1 MMSEKLLRTFI
12 SVTLP
17 KEIVNLS
24 RMLQTTVSSK
34 KDNVKWVNPGN
45 IHLTLKF
52 LGHTPPNAI
61 DKLNEVLSK
70 IVSNYENIKLVVSGT
85 GCFPVPERP
94 RILWLGVDG
103 QLKQLQNMVQNINIE
118 LEKDGFLIEDNE
130 YIPHITLAR
139 IKYPPKETPDITDYL
154 NTSFEPIKFNISRIR
169 FMSSELYP
177 NGPIYSILGT
187 HFLGNNSEQEN

>member
-1 MMSEKLLRTFI
+1 MSEKLLRTFV

-24 RMLQTTVSSK
+24 KMLQTTVASK

-52 LGHTPPNAI
+52 LGHTAPNSI
-61 DKLNEVLSK
+61 EKLNNVLAD
-70 IVSNYENIKLVVSGT
+70 IVSEYQSIKLEISGT
-85 GCFPVPERP
+85 GCFPVAERP
-94 RILWLGVDG
+94 RVLWLGVDG
-103 QLKQLQNMVQNINIE
+103 QVKQLQELVLNINTE
-118 LEKDGFLIEDNE
+118 LEKEGFLIEDKDFV
-130 YIPHITLAR
+130 PHITLAR

-169 FMSSELYP
+169 FMSSELFP

-187 HFLGNNSEQEN
+187 HFLGNNSKQEN

>member
-1 MMSEKLLRTFI
+1 MSDKLLRTFV

-24 RMLQTTVSSK
+24 KMLQTTVTSK

-52 LGHTPPNAI
+52 LGHTPPNSI
-61 DKLNEVLSK
+61 DKLNNVLSE
-70 IVSNYENIKLVVSGT
+70 IVSKYQSINLEISGT

-94 RILWLGVDG
+94 RVLWLGADG
-103 QLKQLQNMVQNINIE
+103 QVKQLQEMVLNINTE
-118 LEKDGFLIEDNE
+118 LEKDGFLIEE
-130 YIPHITLAR
+130 KEFVPHITLAR

-154 NTSFEPIKFNISRIR
+154 NTSFEPIKFNVSRIR
-169 FMSSELYP
+169 FMSSELFP

-187 HFLGNNSEQEN
+187 HFLGNNSKQEN